1 MRRLGSPPLVGT
13 SLGAAFKTGISEIV
27 SMNDILQRK
36 EVNEWAE
43 RLVPTDSSLKIWIDF
58 SARLASTTEYAVQ
71 NNQISNRFS
80 SVINL
85 ANNAANIP
93 SLTQSVA
100 ADRPTVGTDLNKTV
114 ATFSSDWVDIL
125 VPLGFA
131 SIAQIT
137 IVAVIKPTSS
147 LTTVLRIATGTANTG
162 RATLDAGN
170 VIRMGGRRLDADAF
184 QSLSGTTTTTDTWVV
199 AAGSIDYQ
207 NRTVRVYVNGIEDAT
222 PLTTFQTAGVTSA
235 TNPTFIRLGTGTT
248 EYFPGSMAEI
258 LVYLKLLST
267 DEMSAITR
275 YLRAKW
281 GI

>member
-13 SLGAAFKTGISEIV
+13 SLGAAFKTSISEVV

-36 EVNEWAE
+36 EANEWAE
-43 RLVPTDSSLKIWIDF
+43 RLVPIDSSLKIWIDF
-58 SARLASTTEYAVQ
+58 SARLASTTEYAAQ
-71 NNQISNRFS
+71 NTQISNRFS

-85 ANNAANIP
+85 ANNADNIP

-100 ADRPTVGTDLNKTV
+100 TDRPTVASDLGKTV

-125 VPLGFA
+125 APPGFA

-137 IVAVIKPTSS
+137 IVAVLKPTSS
-147 LTTVLRIATGTANTG
+147 LGTVLRVSTSTNTG
-162 RATLDAGN
+162 RVALEAGN
-170 VIRMGGRRLDADAF
+170 VIRMGGRRLDSNSF
-184 QSLSGTTTTTDTWVV
+184 QTLAGTTTTTDTWVV

-207 NRTVRVYVNGIEDAT
+207 NSTVRVYVNGVEDVT

-235 TNPTFIRLGTGTT
+235 TTPTFIRLGTGTT

-258 LVYLKLLST
+258 LVYLKLLT
-267 DEMSAITR
+267 DDEMAAITR
-275 YLRAKW
+275 YLRTKW